1 MTKYWKADKD
11 EMIGNMLF
19 DRKETEKVG
28 KMLERMYSKRKRIIA
43 NNKRTIRNRTQS

>member
-1 MTKYWKADKD
+1 MTKYWNADKD
-11 EMIGNMLF
+11 EIIGNMLF

-28 KMLERMYSKRKRIIA
+28 KIQERMYSKRKRIIA